1 MPAVQFDPP
10 EQMNL
15 VGYILRSLLERNLAT
30 EAGAKAFSK
39 MKGRVLVGAS
49 AMRLTLD
56 FSGPDLVISVGER
69 GKPDARVSGDMTTL
83 LGVALGK
90 GMVGPVLSGKLKV
103 GGKFWRLLRM
113 IQLLKAEATP

>member
-10 EQMNL
+10 DQMNL

-49 AMRLTLD
+49 AMKLTLE
-56 FSGPDLVISVGER
+56 FGGADLVISVGER
-69 GKPDARVSGDMTTL
+69 GKPDARVCGDMATL

-90 GMVGPVLSGKLKV
+90 GMVGPVLSGKLKI

-113 IQLLKAEATP
+113 IRLLKAEATP